1 MTLQHIKFYSLSKQ
15 LTLPPPH
22 TLLPLPLPSLP
33 PYVSVSGSAS
43 GSGYGFGFGFS
54 FSFDWQLAGDR
65 IDRRSEGRERDRA
78 GRGGA
83 GQGTGT
89 GGSLD
94 AIYILVNCK
103 LALYSQHGQ
112 RGAWQTGAGKVF

>member
-15 LTLPPPH
+15 LTLPPPY
-22 TLLPLPLPSLP
+22 TLLPLP
-33 PYVSVSGSAS
+33 YVSVSNSAS

-78 GRGGA
+78 GQGRE